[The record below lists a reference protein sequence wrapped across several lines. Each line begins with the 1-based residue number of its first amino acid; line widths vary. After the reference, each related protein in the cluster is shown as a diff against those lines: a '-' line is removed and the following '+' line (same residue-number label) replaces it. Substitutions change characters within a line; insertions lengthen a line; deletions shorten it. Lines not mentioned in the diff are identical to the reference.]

1 MNEKVSNYFQFE
13 KLMMKES
20 DSWSQVLVVI
30 KDKSGGLSISGPGV
44 VYEAARYLRAATEKE
59 MISTSAKSVW

>member
-20 DSWSQVLVVI
+20 DSWSQVLVLI
-30 KDKSGGLSISGPGV
+30 KDKSGGLSISVARCGV
-44 VYEAARYLRAATEKE
+44 
-59 MISTSAKSVW
+59 